1 MKGMFY
7 ISYLVVMLVLVL
19 VLAAEIINFASK
31 AVCGKKA
38 IKCFEL

>member
-31 AVCGKKA
+31 TVYGKKV
-38 IKCFEL
+38 ITRFEL

>member
-7 ISYLVVMLVLVL
+7 ISYLVAMLVLV
-19 VLAAEIINFASK
+19 VAAEIINFASK
-31 AVCGKKA
+31 AVCGKKV

>member
-7 ISYLVVMLVLVL
+7 ISYLVVMLVLV
-19 VLAAEIINFASK
+19 VAAEIIKFASK
-31 AVCGKKA
+31 TVCGKKA

>member
-7 ISYLVVMLVLVL
+7 ISYLVVMLVLV
-19 VLAAEIINFASK
+19 VAAEIINFTSK